1 MACSIIRNQSG
12 EIKSILAPNS
22 KESILYKDIL
32 NIPAIAG
39 DKEKALRMW
48 ATAYTPEFK
57 DLHGDWEN
65 GDGLIDLDENGE
77 PVVGLVADMFYKP
90 GINYSLGEDEVTY
103 DEEKSRL
110 SKQFRINFGATVI
123 RNDNQAMDLVRK
135 INGLALT
142 GYAELYTFNDTS
154 GYRLHQVLFH
164 ERRYDQMR
172 DITGFSTE
180 DSEYQ
185 AKKKQVNE
193 VLDRITENIKGVDVQ
208 WVHPRELQA
217 VDHPGKNLRSIN
229 AFTKGNTV
237 YLVEGRVTPDIA
249 MEEVMH
255 FVVELLRV
263 DNPTLNTR
271 LFNQAKEIAPALWR
285 QIQDTYTSEKGFT
298 LGDQRAELVTRVL
311 QQEYAQEIKSNPARE
326 YSAMRKILN
335 DVFKWF
341 SNVLSKVFV
350 HKGYGNPVVDFREL
364 PMNTTFNELAV
375 ILNSKNVDIE
385 AFSIDKTMYN
395 LEEPEHNDLEKE
407 LPVPGEEEKKGDKDW
422 QKKVLERQLE
432 RVDKQLEYLD
442 LAQRNFK
449 TSTSQI
455 ETIQK
460 LRKQLQD
467 YRNILINTPNKTRRV
482 SRVIGQTD
490 ATGAENYANFGTFI
504 HNMLEELQV
513 EAMKSSPPVHPIV
526 HFERELFNT
535 RYQETMDN
543 PKTAFEFK
551 GMTQEDVYKMTKGVI
566 GFLGDAYSRGH
577 VLIPEITLISKDPVM
592 GSIVGRVDFMA
603 IDKDGKVMIYDLKTS
618 RVNAGQLPQNKLSK
632 QFAKET
638 FLPGVTPEF
647 GLIKMRSKFMDYDAQ
662 LTMYERML
670 GQSGIE
676 VVDKIIVSLVYA
688 NKHKS
693 KAASGKDF
701 EFSRAEIHRFNEEY
715 YAYRTETEFDEDGNV
730 LNQRRVLRREFER
743 IRNAAKAA
751 VFIEGEVE
759 DETVESTKELT
770 NMFEVFPDMQLDQF
784 IETVIEG
791 IDKQLNTLRNDLKK
805 SDEYLSD
812 PKVKEYYQ
820 NRSKQLYT
828 IKEEMLKA
836 NDEEKLSL
844 AKGIKLSAAVASLNL
859 SAQQIEEEAMRINAL
874 ELTLEEKLR
883 RLSQVKD
890 QATNL
895 DEVFSIII
903 EAAERNGLTSNDLLI
918 QTASASRSALRNS
931 ISKYRQQ
938 GEQIM
943 IDYIQQSVPENLI
956 ESVYAERGQYLV
968 GKIRGLERDIAE
980 LEDPNWKLPAWQ
992 LAKRKILTP
1001 EQVNQVRLEKLA
1013 KKKQELKQA
1022 MSDQGKKTITRK
1034 DIEDYVYA
1042 LMNNPDSAV
1051 YIGSNISVGRIGFGI
1066 SDIISNSSNPEL
1078 IVYAVFDKLRNL
1090 TVEAENRA
1098 MNNFYEMDFDGKVKR
1113 FVSNKGGETAANAVL
1128 REKRTVVYHN
1138 EDGTT
1143 YTKEHYSFKNPVSQ
1157 DYFTEIDSRKRLI
1170 ANKRADLKTLRR
1182 QSNADPSNVELKTQV
1197 KDLEA
1202 ELNLDVKSYNE
1213 WLRDNTERE
1222 YIDEWYDLTVSLPA
1236 GVQEQ
1241 LDEID
1246 EKIQA
1251 IRSTKIGSEELL
1263 NEAELEKL
1271 HELELKRN
1279 KIYQNAIST
1288 DADYQRKMARYRE
1301 LKVREQNWGLYNK
1314 IRAEKIAAYGAD
1326 SKEFKQWEKI
1336 NKIRRPSAKYYEQIQ
1351 KVYERI
1357 EKIMGE
1363 QDPRMKELVQERAK
1377 IRRKYKMNGTFYS
1390 GDMDPQDI
1398 ALYDELDKKIEDLR
1412 KEAESSLPKDEEGN
1426 AVLPLAT
1433 RRKLAKQ
1440 FARLSALRD
1449 QKQTQNYVNE
1459 LNKRVAEL
1467 EVASNRLREIESVI
1481 DFAEGKSKD
1490 KLTEEYVAAE
1500 QNYFTLEEQ
1509 FEQWYN
1515 NNHQDKYQTGAFRK
1529 GESLNPVPK
1538 AFHFEYVPSEDL
1550 DESYFEEVLHSK
1562 FTFTRPTE
1570 AAKNPRYQL
1579 TPEGYPM
1586 PKGLQLKD
1594 NRWEVSGNNQYI
1606 NPEFLKLT
1614 QNKEDYDF
1622 YNWLVMDNFI
1632 AKQDGTVGRKLGFLF
1647 PGVQMNKIDNV
1658 KQFGLTEAIK
1668 REYFETTNEYTW
1680 GKSTVDI
1687 NTNEYGT
1694 AGKMRVRFKHNYP
1707 MEANVTTTNGI
1718 TAVGMWMVEREV
1730 NHEMGKADIAFSAII
1745 EAMEGMRDYVKDTEK
1760 LNELNKAIELVTFER
1775 DKFIFGQRM
1784 KGGEKEIN
1792 TMKGLRQFMKV
1803 VSFGRLGFDFAAQVG
1818 NMLSGNVQTFLNTHK
1833 GSYTLENLAFA
1844 KKKTYDILMNMIKD
1858 YGKVSDVTFETKMV
1872 RFMNPSQKELAELV
1886 DLNTKSQLDRFLV
1899 KSLDLGNI
1907 SYALQDKGET
1917 EIAVTTM
1924 TAIMDHHKFPVL
1936 DLDANG
1942 ERQYDSENNL
1952 KYKMVDGE
1960 IETVNGWD
1968 AFTEDESGR
1977 IVTRKDVDITEQQ
1990 VKMMRNSVYSQ
2001 ILKAQGNYAA
2011 RTSTHISSTSVGVLM
2026 EYFKKYFVPM
2036 ALRRFG
2042 KHQENFEGMNF
2053 AGGWYRIMYDMF
2065 RNYGFKQGMLA
2076 MIPGANRSEVEDYY
2090 RTGALQAGRELLT
2103 ALVMTMLYG
2112 YLRGLAYSDE
2122 DDETE
2127 LNWFQIQIMRIFA
2140 KVISESRSMV
2150 PAPYI
2155 GSVDTYIDSFSNF
2168 TTVFKEGKTMWKLIE
2183 NSLALVGYEVFG
2195 EQFEEAAL
2203 YQRAYGMYEAGD
2215 PKALKNFH
2223 DLVGYDNIV
2232 GIFSPEYKLKEQYK
2246 NK

>member
-1 MACSIIRNQSG
+1 MACSIIRNQAG
-12 EIKSILAPNS
+12 QIKSILAPNS

-32 NIPAIAG
+32 DIPAIAG

-48 ATAYTPEFK
+48 AVAYTPEFK
-57 DLHGDWEN
+57 ELHGDWEN
-65 GDGLIDLDENGE
+65 GQSLIDLDANGE
-77 PVVGLVADMFYKP
+77 PVVGLVSEMFYKP
-90 GINYSLGEDEVTY
+90 GINYNLSEDFITFEKEKERFSKEFKVKFGGSVTR
-103 DEEKSRL
+103 DERTA
-110 SKQFRINFGATVI
+110 QDI
-123 RNDNQAMDLVRK
+123 VRK
-135 INGLALT
+135 INALSLT

-154 GYRLHQVLFH
+154 GVRAYQVLFH
-164 ERRYDQMR
+164 ERNYDDMR
-172 DITGFSTE
+172 DVTGFSTE
-180 DSEYQ
+180 DPDYQ
-185 AKKKQVNE
+185 AKKRQVNE
-193 VLDRITENIKGVDVQ
+193 VLDRITENVKGIDIQ
-208 WVHPRELQA
+208 WVHPRELNPSE
-217 VDHPGKNLRSIN
+217 HPGKNLRAIN
-229 AFTKGNTV
+229 AYAKGHTV

-249 MEEVMH
+249 MEEVLH

-263 DNPTLNTR
+263 DNPSLNNR
-271 LFNQAKEIAPALWR
+271 LFDQAKLIAPELWQR
-285 QIQDTYTSEKGFT
+285 IQDTYTKEKGFT
-298 LGDQRAELVTRVL
+298 ISDQKNELVTRVL
-311 QQEYAQEIKSNPARE
+311 QQEYAEEIKSNPARE
-326 YSAMRKILN
+326 YSDMRKILN
-335 DVFKWF
+335 DIYKWF
-341 SNVLSKVFV
+341 SNLLNKVFV
-350 HKGYGNPVVDFREL
+350 QKGYRTVVDFQAL
-364 PMNTTFNELAV
+364 PLNTTFNELAV
-375 ILNSKNVDIE
+375 ILNAKNVEIE
-385 AFSIDKTMYN
+385 AFSIDKTLYN
-395 LEEPEHNDLEKE
+395 LEESENKDLDKE
-407 LPVPGEEEKKGDKDW
+407 LPVPGEEEKKGDNDW

-442 LAQRNFK
+442 LAQKNFK
-449 TSTSQI
+449 TSSSQT

-460 LRKQLQD
+460 LRKQLVD

-526 HFERELFNT
+526 HFEREMFNA

-551 GMTQEDVYKMTKGVI
+551 GMTQEDVYKMAKGVI

-603 IDKDGKVMIYDLKTS
+603 IDKDGKVMIYDLKTT

-632 QFAKET
+632 QFAKDT

-647 GLIKMRSKFMDYDAQ
+647 GLIKTRSKFMEYDAQ

-676 VVDKIIVSLVYA
+676 VIDKIIVSLVYA
-688 NKHKS
+688 NKHKG
-693 KAASGKDF
+693 KAVSGKEF

-715 YAYRTETEFDEDGNV
+715 YAYRTDTEFDEEGNV
-730 LNQRRVLRREFER
+730 LNQRRVLRKEFER

-751 VFIEGEVE
+751 VFIEGEE
-759 DETVESTKELT
+759 ETENVESTVEAV
-770 NMFEVFPDMQLDQF
+770 NMFEVFPGVQLDEF
-784 IETVIEG
+784 VETVIEG
-791 IDKQLNTLRNDLKK
+791 IDKQLSFLRDKLKK
-805 SDEYLSD
+805 TDEYLSD

-836 NDEEKLSL
+836 NDEEKLAL
-844 AKGIKLSAAVASLNL
+844 AKGMKLSAAVAALNL
-859 SAQQIEEEAMRINAL
+859 SAQQVEEEAVRINNL
-874 ELTLEEKLR
+874 ELSLEEKLR
-883 RLSQVKD
+883 RLAQVKD
-890 QATNL
+890 QAQNL
-895 DEVFSIII
+895 DEIFSIII
-903 EAAERNGLTSNDLLI
+903 EAAERNGLTSSDLLI
-918 QTASASRSALRNS
+918 QTSTASRSALRNS

-943 IDYIQQSVPENLI
+943 IDYIQQAVPENLI
-956 ESVYAERGQYLV
+956 GDVYRDRGQYLE
-968 GKIRGLERDIAE
+968 GKIRGLERDIQE
-980 LEDPNWKLPAWQ
+980 LEDPEWKLPAWQ
-992 LAKRKILTP
+992 VHKRKMYTP
-1001 EQVNQVRLEKLA
+1001 EQVNQIRLEKLA
-1013 KKKQELKQA
+1013 EKKAELKQA
-1022 MSDQGKKTITRK
+1022 IADQSKKSITRK

-1042 LMNNPDSAV
+1042 LMNNPDAAV

-1098 MNNFYEMDFDGKVKR
+1098 MNNFYEMNFDGKVKNFISR
-1113 FVSNKGGETAANAVL
+1113 KGGETAANAAI

-1143 YTKEHYSFKNPVSQ
+1143 YTREHYSFKNPVAQ
-1157 DYFTEIDSRKRLI
+1157 DYFTEIDTRKRLI
-1170 ANKRADLKTLRR
+1170 SNKRSLLKTLRR

-1202 ELNLDVKSYNE
+1202 ELNLDVKLYNE

-1222 YIDEWYDLTVSLPA
+1222 YIDEWYDLTISLPA

-1246 EKIQA
+1246 QDIQS
-1251 IRSTKIGSEELL
+1251 IRSTKVGAEELL
-1263 NEAELEKL
+1263 NESELEKL

-1288 DADYQRKMARYRE
+1288 DADYQKKMERYRE

-1314 IRAEKIAAYGAD
+1314 IRAEKIATYGQD
-1326 SKEFKQWEKI
+1326 SAEFKQWEKL
-1336 NKIRRPSAKYYEQIQ
+1336 NKIRRPSAKYYESIQ
-1351 KVYERI
+1351 NIYERI
-1357 EKIMGE
+1357 EKIIGTTNSEMKLLLE
-1363 QDPRMKELVQERAK
+1363 QRSK
-1377 IRRKYKMNGTFYS
+1377 IRRKYKMNGTFYT

-1398 ALYDELDKKIEDLR
+1398 ALYDEIEEKIEEIRL
-1412 KEAESSLPKDEEGN
+1412 EASKSLPI
-1426 AVLPLAT
+1426 AT
-1433 RRKLAKQ
+1433 RKKLAKQ
-1440 FARLSALRD
+1440 SERLSKLRE
-1449 QKQTQNYVNE
+1449 QKQSQNYINE
-1459 LNKRVAEL
+1459 LNKRVNEL
-1467 EVASNRLREIESVI
+1467 ELAANRLREIENVI
-1481 DFAEGKSKD
+1481 DYVEDSTKE
-1490 KLTEEYVAAE
+1490 KLTEDYIAAE
-1500 QNYFTLEEQ
+1500 QNYNNIEQQ

-1515 NNHQDKYQTGAFRK
+1515 NNHREKYDIGAFRR
-1529 GESLNPVPK
+1529 GDSLNPVPK
-1538 AFHFEYVPSEDL
+1538 SFHFEYVPNESL
-1550 DESYFEEVLHSK
+1550 DESYFEEVLHGK

-1594 NRWEVSGNNQYI
+1594 NRWEISSNNKYI
-1606 NPEFLKLT
+1606 SQDFIKLT

-1632 AKQDGTVGRKLGFLF
+1632 AKQNDTVGRKLGFLF
-1647 PGVQMNKIDNV
+1647 PGVEMNKVDNI
-1658 KQFGLTEAIK
+1658 KQFGLMEGLR
-1668 REYFETTNEYTW
+1668 REYWETANEYTW
-1680 GKSTVDI
+1680 GKSPVDI

-1694 AGKMRVRFKHNYP
+1694 TANMRVRFKHNYP
-1707 MEANVTTTNGI
+1707 MDATVTTTNGI
-1718 TAVGMWMVEREV
+1718 TAVGMWMVEREI

-1745 EAMEGMRDYVKDTEK
+1745 DAMEGMRDYVKDTEK

-1775 DKFIFGQRM
+1775 DKFIYGQRM

-1818 NMLSGNVQTFLNTHK
+1818 NMLSGNVQTFLNTQK
-1833 GSYTLENLAFA
+1833 GSYTQENLVFA
-1844 KKKTYDILMNMIKD
+1844 KKKTYDILMNMVKD
-1858 YGKVSDVTFETKMV
+1858 YGKVSDISFETKMV
-1872 RFMNPSQKELAELV
+1872 RFMNPTQKELSELV
-1886 DLNTKSQLDRFLV
+1886 DLNTKEQLDRFLT
-1899 KSLDLGNI
+1899 KSFDLNNI

-1917 EIAVTTM
+1917 EISVTTM
-1924 TAIMDHHKFPVL
+1924 AAVMDHHKFPVF
-1936 DLDANG
+1936 DLDAQG
-1942 ERQYDSENNL
+1942 DKQYDADGNV

-1968 AFTEDESGR
+1968 AFAEDENGR
-1977 IVTRKDVDITEQQ
+1977 VVTRKDVDITEQQ
-1990 VKMMRNSVYSQ
+1990 VKMMRNKIYSS

-2011 RTSTHISSTSVGVLM
+2011 RTSTHISSTMVGVLM

-2042 KHQENFEGMNF
+2042 KHQENYEGMNY
-2053 AGGWYRIMYDMF
+2053 AAGWYRILFDMF
-2065 RNYGFKQGMLA
+2065 RNYGFKEGIKA
-2076 MIPGANRSEVEDYY
+2076 MIPGANRSEVNEYY
-2090 RTGALQAGRELLT
+2090 RTGALQAGREILT
-2103 ALVMTMLYG
+2103 AFAMTMLYG
-2112 YLRGLAYSDE
+2112 YLRGLAYSDD

-2127 LNWFQIQIMRIFA
+2127 LNWMQIQIMRTFA

-2168 TTVFKEGKTMWKLIE
+2168 TSVFKEGKTMWKLIE
-2183 NSLALVGYEVFG
+2183 NSLSLVGYEIFG
-2195 EQFEEAAL
+2195 EAFEEAAL

-2223 DLVGYDNIV
+2223 DLIGYDNIV
-2232 GIFSPEYKLKEQYK
+2232 GIFSPEYKLKEQFR